1 MTAPSHTMT
10 LPTVDDTLALGR
22 ALGALLRAGDLVIL
36 DGALGAGKTALT
48 KGIAAGMGVSGVVMS
63 PTFVLARVH
72 RPDAA
77 HPSSVPL
84 VHVDAY
90 RLSGAVELDDLDLDT
105 DLHRS
110 AVVVEWG
117 AGVADGLAA
126 DRLTVEIAR
135 EADDSR
141 TVRLLPARR
150 RLGGPGRGG
159 GVGRGGRRWGDSPR
173 RACGQPPRNSRP
185 RRAMIAAGRWWA

>member
-1 MTAPSHTMT
+1 
-10 LPTVDDTLALGR
+10 
-22 ALGALLRAGDLVIL
+22 
-36 DGALGAGKTALT
+36 
-48 KGIAAGMGVSGVVMS
+48 MS
-63 PTFVLARVH
+63 PTFVIARVH

-141 TVRLLPARR
+141 TVRLYPR
-150 RLGGPGRGG
+150 GGDWANRVAAAVSAVGDGDGGTAHAGCAANPLATPGRAE
-159 GVGRGGRRWGDSPR
+159 R
-173 RACGQPPRNSRP
+173 
-185 RRAMIAAGRWWA
+185 